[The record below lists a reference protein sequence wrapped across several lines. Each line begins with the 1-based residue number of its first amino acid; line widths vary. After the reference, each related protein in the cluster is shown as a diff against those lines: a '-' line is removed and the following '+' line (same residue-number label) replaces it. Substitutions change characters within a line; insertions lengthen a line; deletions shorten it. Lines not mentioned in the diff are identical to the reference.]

1 MTVAT
6 DRRWS
11 IAEYLAYED
20 GSDNRFE
27 LVDGELV
34 KMALG
39 TGRHSDIS
47 DFLTDEFRA
56 EIKRMGVLWIA
67 KMMSIAVQSPRGT
80 RWETARIPDVV
91 VLPLEQWGA
100 MADREAFIPLN
111 ESPPLLVVEVVSAS
125 TIAMDYRTKYAEYAV
140 LDIPEY
146 WIVDAIESK
155 VTVCMLSEG
164 FYANQV
170 FADDHPIVSPTFP
183 GLKLTADQ
191 ILSAGR

>member
-6 DRRWS
+6 ERKLS

-20 GSDNRFE
+20 GSDDRFE
-27 LVDGELV
+27 LVDGELF

-47 DFLTDEFRA
+47 DFLVDEFRA
-56 EIKRMGVLWIA
+56 EVKRMGVPWIA

-91 VLPLEQWGA
+91 VLPLEQWEG
-100 MADREAFIPLN
+100 MSDREAFIPLN

-146 WIVDAIESK
+146 WIVDPLESK
-155 VTVCMLSEG
+155 VTVCTLSEG

-170 FADDHPIVSPTFP
+170 FAADQPIGAPTFP
-183 GLKLTADQ
+183 GLKLTARHWQPD
-191 ILSAGR
+191 